1 MKKKK
6 LSLEKKL
13 SLNKEIVATLNK
25 QQQQQLAG
33 GAVTDF
39 CDTWDPQ
46 ITCET
51 RPRPGRYCV

>member
-13 SLNKEIVATLNK
+13 SLNKETVASLSK
-25 QQQQQLAG
+25 QQQNQLAG

-39 CDTWDPQ
+39 CNTYDPQ
-46 ITCET
+46 ITCES
-51 RPRPGRYCV
+51 RPRPGRVCV